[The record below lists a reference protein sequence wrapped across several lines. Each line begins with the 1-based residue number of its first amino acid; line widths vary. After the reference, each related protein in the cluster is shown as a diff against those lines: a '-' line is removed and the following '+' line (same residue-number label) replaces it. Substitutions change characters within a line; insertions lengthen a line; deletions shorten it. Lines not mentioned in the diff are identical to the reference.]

1 MINAKKE
8 AKALRIW
15 LTCAVIFICLCL
27 VAAKFLG
34 IYTEQMVYDLLPFL
48 DFNLKLEGELFGWQ
62 IPAIVTENFSFAVSL
77 ACIMLAVVLLA
88 LIIYWIVLGAL
99 KAQRRSAK
107 RVLRKYGYCK
117 EYFDMLE
124 RKRLKLSGTSLSAE
138 NDLLLAKEYCDGRCY
153 DNAFAV
159 LRDID
164 LDGFDSKLAAGYYN
178 LYARLFVLTGDTESA
193 KATLNLGES
202 FTSKLKNKS
211 EVILTESLLKY
222 AEGDY
227 AQAKTGFKLLLQC
240 KPIETRVWAG
250 MYLGLI
256 YLRQH
261 KKEHARKIAVALG
274 NYKKTPRQSEDML
287 KLLKKIE
294 AAYAIE
300 AEEKAAEQPV
310 T

>member
-15 LTCAVIFICLCL
+15 LTCMVVFICLCL
-27 VAAKFLG
+27 AGTKLLG
-34 IYTEQMVYDLLPFL
+34 IYTSQTVYDIFPFL
-48 DFNLKLEGELFGWQ
+48 NFNLKLEGEIFGWQ
-62 IPAIVTENFSFAVSL
+62 IPAVITDNFSFIVSL
-77 ACIMLAVVLLA
+77 LCIMLAVVLLA

-99 KAQRRSAK
+99 KAQRKRAK
-107 RVLRKYGYCK
+107 KVLRKYGYCK
-117 EYFDMLE
+117 EYFDLLE
-124 RKRLKLSGTSLSAE
+124 RKRLKLSGTLLSAE

-164 LDGFDSKLAAGYYN
+164 LDGFDTKLAADYYN
-178 LYARLFVLTGDTESA
+178 LYARLFVLTGDISSA
-193 KATLNLGES
+193 KATLELGQS
-202 FTSKLKNKS
+202 FTSKIKNRS
-211 EVILTESLLKY
+211 EVKLTEALLKY

-227 AQAKTGFKLLLQC
+227 SSAKAGFKELLEC

-261 KKEHARKIAVALG
+261 KKEHARKLAVALG

-300 AEEKAAEQPV
+300 AEEKAAEQQV

>member
-1 MINAKKE
+1 MIKAKKE
-8 AKALRIW
+8 AKALGIW
-15 LTCAVIFICLCL
+15 LTCVVIFICLCL
-27 VAAKFLG
+27 AGARFLG
-34 IYTEQMVYDLLPFL
+34 IYTEQTVYDLLPFL
-48 DFNLKLEGELFGWQ
+48 DFNLKLEGEILGWQ
-62 IPAIVTENFSFAVSL
+62 IPAYVTENFSFAVSL
-77 ACIMLAVVLLA
+77 LCIMLAVVLLA
-88 LIIYWIVLGAL
+88 LIIYWIVLGAY
-99 KAQRRSAK
+99 KAQRKKAK
-107 RVLRKYGYCK
+107 RVLRKHGYCK
-117 EYFDMLE
+117 EYFDLLE
-124 RKRLKLSGTSLSAE
+124 RKRLKLSGTGLSAE

-164 LDGFDSKLAAGYYN
+164 LDGFDSKLAAEYYN

-193 KATLNLGES
+193 KATLELGET
-202 FTSKLKNKS
+202 FINKLKNRS

-222 AEGDY
+222 SEGDY
-227 AQAKTGFKLLLQC
+227 PQAKAGFKSLLNC

-261 KKEHARKIAVALG
+261 KKESARKIAVALG

-300 AEEKAAEQPV
+300 AEEKAAEQP
-310 T
+310 TA